1 MHYYVDVEHE
11 YQIVKSK
18 FFRLSLLF
26 SAILA
31 GVILADVLL
40 ILLTKGEYRISMIIA
55 IIVTILF
62 SWFAI
67 YFFTNIYS
75 DVNARYRY
83 FKGYESGLKSTDE
96 VVFINQSS
104 DLSYI
109 NGLYVYEVRV
119 RFISTLTSEEKI
131 IYTLKDK
138 LSFQE
143 GDKLSITTYQRILI
157 NAEKHKWMR

>member
-157 NAEKHKWMR
+157 NAEKHK